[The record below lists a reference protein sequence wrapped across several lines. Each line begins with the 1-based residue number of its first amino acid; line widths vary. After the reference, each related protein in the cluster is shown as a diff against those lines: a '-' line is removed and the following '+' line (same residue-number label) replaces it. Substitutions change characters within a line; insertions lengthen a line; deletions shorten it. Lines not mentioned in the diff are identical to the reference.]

1 MKKLIALLLALI
13 MVFGLVACGAKQE
26 EAPAEEAAP
35 PVEEAPP
42 AEETPAEEAPAEEAP
57 AEEPAEKQS
66 LRIAVLVGSSEDKAD
81 DSPYLA
87 WVKRAYDNWELKDQ
101 VELEIEEVYGSS
113 SDFLT
118 KMQLEISAKNTCPD
132 IFWED
137 SFQLTADVAAGY
149 VADISQYLNDWD
161 AWNDGT
167 VIEAMKTQVTVG
179 DGVYGIPSTTDARG
193 LIYNKT
199 VLIEAGVLSSYE
211 EEWQPATWQ
220 ELLDTLYAIKNNTDA
235 VPFWACM
242 SAGEGEGTSMH
253 NFETWFYA
261 TGEQL
266 MYNDDGN
273 WNLDGQA
280 WEDSATILST
290 IVNDGLTMPTAELLD
305 AKPSAYAFEYM
316 QNNKMGVILHNTSNC
331 KRFGPDGASTLVEGD
346 YTEVLGLAAM
356 PTQNGDGAKYSTMSG
371 GLCWAVPALSEKQ
384 ELATQFLTHMMSVE
398 NYMPFIVDYNS
409 LSVLDLS
416 DHAEYTDRPFTKEAT
431 ELVAYTHFRPHHEQY
446 SAVSTCIYQM
456 VENLAT
462 GMSVE
467 EALEVFRA
475 DAEFAINS

>member
-1 MKKLIALLLALI
+1 MRKLIAMM
-13 MVFGLVACGAKQE
+13 MVLVVTGSLMACGGGNASKDDAGDVAKVEHSEEDSGENDAVQE
-26 EAPAEEAAP
+26 DGNGE
-35 PVEEAPP
+35 VSG
-42 AEETPAEEAPAEEAP
+42 
-57 AEEPAEKQS
+57 EKKS

-87 WVKRAYDNWELKDQ
+87 WVKNSYENWELRDQ
-101 VELEIEEVYGSS
+101 VELDIEEVYGSS

-118 KMQLEISAKNTCPD
+118 KMQLEISAENTCPD

-149 VADISQYLNDWD
+149 VADISGYMDEWG

-167 VIEAMKTQVTVG
+167 VVEAVKTQVLVG
-179 DGVYGIPSTTDARG
+179 DGVYAFPTTTDARG
-193 LIYNKT
+193 LIYNKN
-199 VLIEAGVLSSYE
+199 VFIEAGILESYN
-211 EEWQPATWQ
+211 EEWQPADWQ
-220 ELLDTLYAIKNNTDA
+220 EIMEALYAIKENTDA
-235 VPFWACM
+235 VPFWSCM

-261 TGEQL
+261 TGEEL

-280 WEDSATILST
+280 WEDSANILST
-290 IVNDGLTMPTAELLD
+290 IVRDGLTMPTAELLD

-316 QNNKMGVILHNTSNC
+316 QNNKMGVILNNVFITS
-331 KRFGPDGASTLVEGD
+331 RFGPEGANTLAEGD
-346 YTEVLGLAAM
+346 YTEILGVAAM
-356 PTQNGDGAKYSTMSG
+356 PTQNGDGDKYATMSG
-371 GLCWAVPALSEKQ
+371 GLCWAIPALSDNQ
-384 ELATQFLTHMMSVE
+384 ELAAQFLMHMME
-398 NYMPFIVDYNS
+398 TDNYLPFIIDYGS

-416 DHAEYTDRPFTKEAT
+416 AYPEYADRPFIQEAMN
-431 ELVAYTHFRPHHEQY
+431 LIAYTHFRPHHEQY

-467 EALEVFRA
+467 DALHTFRT
-475 DAEFAINS
+475 DAEFAISN

>member
-1 MKKLIALLLALI
+1 MKKLIALLLALV
-13 MVFGLVACGAKQE
+13 MVLGLVACG
-26 EAPAEEAAP
+26 EA
-35 PVEEAPP
+35 
-42 AEETPAEEAPAEEAP
+42 
-57 AEEPAEKQS
+57 EPAATEPAATKPAATEPAATEPAGEKS
-66 LRIAVLVGSSEDKAD
+66 WEGSKLTIAVLVGSSEDKAD

-118 KMQLEISAKNTCPD
+118 KMQLEISAENTCPD

-149 VADISQYLNDWD
+149 VADISPYLADWE

-167 VIEAMKTQVTVG
+167 VVEAMKTQVTIG

-199 VLIEAGVLSSYE
+199 VMIEAGILNSYD
-211 EEWQPATWQ
+211 EEWQPATWE
-220 ELLDTLYAIKNNTDA
+220 ELLSDLRTIKNNTDA

-273 WNLDGQA
+273 WNLNGKA

-290 IVNDGLTMPTAELLD
+290 IVKEGLTMPTAELLD

-316 QNNKMGVILHNTSNC
+316 QNNNMGVILHNTSNTN
-331 KRFGPDGASTLVEGD
+331 RFGPNGASALVEGD
-346 YTEVLGLAAM
+346 YTQVLGIAAM
-356 PTQNGDGAKYSTMSG
+356 PTQYGDGAKYSTMSG
-371 GLCWAVPALSEKQ
+371 GLCWAVPELSDNQ
-384 ELATQFLTHMMSVE
+384 ELAVLFLKHMMEVE
-398 NYMPFIVDYNS
+398 NYMPFIIDYGS

-416 DHAEYTDRPFTKEAT
+416 KEAAYSDRPFVADAAA
-431 ELVAYTHFRPHHEQY
+431 LVAYTHFRPHHEQY

-467 EALEVFRA
+467 EALQIFRS

>member
-13 MVFGLVACGAKQE
+13 MVLGLIACAAQE
-26 EAPAEEAAP
+26 TQTPATEEPAATTEEQTEEPQKTPEVEAPAE
-35 PVEEAPP
+35 
-42 AEETPAEEAPAEEAP
+42 
-57 AEEPAEKQS
+57 KQN

-87 WVKRAYDNWELKDQ
+87 WVKNSYENWELKDQ

-118 KMQLEISAKNTCPD
+118 KMQLEISAPNTCPD

-149 VADISQYLNDWD
+149 VADISQYVNTWD

-167 VIEAMKTQVTVG
+167 VIESMKTQVTVG
-179 DGVYGIPSTTDARG
+179 DGVYGLPSTTDARG

-199 VLIEAGVLSSYE
+199 VFIEAGLLESYDD
-211 EEWQPATWQ
+211 EWQPANWQ
-220 ELLDTLYAIKNNTDA
+220 ELMDALYAIKENTDA

-273 WNLDGQA
+273 WNLEGQA
-280 WEDSATILST
+280 WEDTAAILST

-305 AKPSAYAFEYM
+305 SKPSSYAFEYM

-331 KRFGPDGASTLVEGD
+331 NRFSPDGKSALVEGE

-356 PTQNGDGAKYSTMSG
+356 PTQYGDGATYSTMSG
-371 GLCWAVPALSEKQ
+371 GLCWAVPALSDNQ
-384 ELATQFLTHMMSVE
+384 ELATQFLMHMMEPE
-398 NYMPFIVDYNS
+398 NYLPFIVDYGS

-416 DHAEYTDRPFTKEAT
+416 AYPEYTDRPFIAEAT
-431 ELVAYTHFRPHHEQY
+431 DLVAYTHFRPHHEQY

-467 EALEVFRA
+467 DALDQFRA
-475 DAEFAINS
+475 DAMFAINS

>member
-1 MKKLIALLLALI
+1 MKKLIAFLLTLVLI
-13 MVFGLVACGAKQE
+13 LGLVACAARE
-26 EAPAEEAAP
+26 EPTTDPSTE
-35 PVEEAPP
+35 VST
-42 AEETPAEEAPAEEAP
+42 ETPAESTDTPDEAVDET
-57 AEEPAEKQS
+57 PAEKQS
-66 LRIAVLVGSSEDKAD
+66 LRIAVLVGSSEDKAA

-87 WVKRAYDNWELKDQ
+87 WVKRAYENWELKDQ

-118 KMQLEISAKNTCPD
+118 KMQLEISVENTCPD

-149 VADISQYLNDWD
+149 VADISPYLDSWD

-179 DGVYGIPSTTDARG
+179 DGVYGVPSTTDARG

-199 VLIEAGVLSSYE
+199 VFIEAGILDSYE
-211 EEWQPATWQ
+211 DEWQPANWQ
-220 ELLDTLYAIKNNTDA
+220 ELLDALYAIKENTDA

-273 WNLDGQA
+273 WNLNGQA
-280 WEDSATILST
+280 WEDSAGILST

-305 AKPSAYAFEYM
+305 AKPSSYAFEYM

-331 KRFGPDGASTLVEGD
+331 SRFGPEGKSALVEGD

-371 GLCWAVPALSEKQ
+371 GLCWAVPALSKNQ
-384 ELATQFLTHMMSVE
+384 ELAAQFLMHMLSEE
-398 NYMPFIVDYNS
+398 NYLPFIVDYGS

-416 DHAEYTDRPFTKEAT
+416 AYPEYTDRPFTQEAT

-462 GMSVE
+462 GMSVD
-467 EALEVFRA
+467 EALEIFRS